1 MQLLIQQKQQD
12 ILQKIDAPN
21 NVHRVF
27 IRALM
32 LTIIII
38 TLCLSACSKSPD
50 HADIASETTD
60 TANSA
65 SAKVEGMDESTQ
77 DADLKQADTA
87 QDVPTTLVS
96 EQVNPVEKARKM
108 VKTAAVDFEVK
119 DVYQTGLALEQL
131 TVQFA
136 GFVEQKDIEKQ
147 QIEQFSRRNTD
158 GSQTIFSKI
167 QPRASMVVRIP
178 SAHTQR
184 FINSLPK
191 FMLFLNEQRYEAKR
205 LELRLLQ
212 EKLNQQANSADASNT
227 QASNRLTADIA
238 RLTQQEVEDRL
249 NYSTIQLTFSQAA
262 TLHQVKDIQLKVL
275 AKQQDNFFVRVWQS
289 IYQGAVGFL
298 DFIVVAIVLW
308 PLWLILLIG
317 GGIVW
322 KYKKRRAALQR
333 GGYSRPNADSSNPSN
348 NTFNNNTDI

>member
-1 MQLLIQQKQQD
+1 MQLLIPQKQQD
-12 ILQKIDAPN
+12 IAQKISTQI
-21 NVHRVF
+21 NVQRML
-27 IRALM
+27 IRTLM
-32 LTIIII
+32 LMITII
-38 TLCLSACSKSPD
+38 TLCLNACSKSPD
-50 HADIASETTD
+50 HADIASESTD

-65 SAKVEGMDESTQ
+65 SAKVEGIDESTQ

-87 QDVPTTLVS
+87 QDVPNTLLS
-96 EQVNPVEKARKM
+96 EQINPVEKARKM

-205 LELRLLQ
+205 LELQLLQ
-212 EKLNQQANSADASNT
+212 EKLNQQANSAAASNT
-227 QASNRLTADIA
+227 QASNRLAADIA

-262 TLHQVKDIQLKVL
+262 TLHQVNDIQLKVL
-275 AKQQDNFFVRVWQS
+275 AKQQDHFFVRVWQS

-317 GGIVW
+317 GAIVW

-333 GGYSRPNADSSNPSN
+333 GDYGHPNADSSNTSN
-348 NTFNNNTDI
+348 SNSNTNSDI

>member
-1 MQLLIQQKQQD
+1 MQLLVQQKQNLTANKAMLKVVMAVI
-12 ILQKIDAPN
+12 ILS
-21 NVHRVF
+21 
-27 IRALM
+27 
-32 LTIIII
+32 
-38 TLCLSACSKSPD
+38 LSACSKNPD
-50 HADIASETTD
+50 SDEAADMASVSSTKIQSMVEQEAQSEPSDATNSQD
-60 TANSA
+60 TPE
-65 SAKVEGMDESTQ
+65 VLM
-77 DADLKQADTA
+77 
-87 QDVPTTLVS
+87 S
-96 EQVNPVEKARKM
+96 EQINPLEKSRKM
-108 VKTAAVDFEVK
+108 VKTASIDFEVD

-212 EKLNQQANSADASNT
+212 EKLNQQANSADTSNT
-227 QASNRLTADIA
+227 QASNRLAADIA

-275 AKQQDNFFVRVWQS
+275 AKQQDSFFVRVWQS

-322 KYKKRRAALQR
+322 KYKKRRTALQQSTHCDS
-333 GGYSRPNADSSNPSN
+333 YSSSDNK
-348 NTFNNNTDI
+348 

>member
-1 MQLLIQQKQQD
+1 MQLLVQQKQN
-12 ILQKIDAPN
+12 LTANKA
-21 NVHRVF
+21 
-27 IRALM
+27 M
-32 LTIIII
+32 LTVTMAIII
-38 TLCLSACSKSPD
+38 LSFSACSKNPGS
-50 HADIASETTD
+50 ADEAAD
-60 TANSA
+60 MASA
-65 SAKVEGMDESTQ
+65 SSAKIQSMVEQEAQSEPSDATNSQ
-77 DADLKQADTA
+77 DTPEVLM
-87 QDVPTTLVS
+87 S
-96 EQVNPVEKARKM
+96 EQINPLEKSRKM
-108 VKTAAVDFEVK
+108 VKTASIDFEVD

-178 SAHTQR
+178 TAHTQR
-184 FINSLPK
+184 FINSMPK

-212 EKLNQQANSADASNT
+212 EKLNQQANSADAGNT

-298 DFIVVAIVLW
+298 EFIVVAVVLW
-308 PLWLILLIG
+308 PLGLILLIG
-317 GGIVW
+317 GGIAW

-333 GGYSRPNADSSNPSN
+333 GGYSRPNADSN
-348 NTFNNNTDI
+348 NTSNSNSDI

>member
-1 MQLLIQQKQQD
+1 MYLLIQQKQPHLSPKLYAQ
-12 ILQKIDAPN
+12 N
-21 NVHRVF
+21 NGQRGF
-27 IRALM
+27 IRALLLI
-32 LTIIII
+32 LTLT
-38 TLCLSACSKSPD
+38 TLCLGGCSKSPE
-50 HADIASETTD
+50 HADSARESTD

-65 SAKVEGMDESTQ
+65 SAHVEGMGESAQ
-77 DADLKQADTA
+77 DADLQQADSA
-87 QDVPTTLVS
+87 PDTLVS
-96 EQVNPVEKARKM
+96 EQVNPLEKARNM

-131 TVQFA
+131 TLQFA

-147 QIEQFSRRNTD
+147 KIEQFSRGNTD

-178 SAHTQR
+178 TAHTQR
-184 FINSLPK
+184 FINSMPK

-212 EKLNQQANSADASNT
+212 EKLNQQANSAAASNT
-227 QASNRLTADIA
+227 QASNRLAADIA

-262 TLHQVKDIQLKVL
+262 TLHQVNDIQLKVL
-275 AKQQDNFFVRVWQS
+275 AKQQDHFFVRVWQS

-333 GGYSRPNADSSNPSN
+333 GGYSRPNTDSSKTSN
-348 NTFNNNTDI
+348 NTFNNNSDI